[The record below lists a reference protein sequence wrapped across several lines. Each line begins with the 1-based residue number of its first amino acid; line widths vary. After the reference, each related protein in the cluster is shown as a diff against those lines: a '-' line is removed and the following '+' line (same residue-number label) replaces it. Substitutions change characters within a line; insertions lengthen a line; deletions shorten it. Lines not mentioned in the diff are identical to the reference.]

1 MSTFS
6 TSSPSNF
13 SSTPPSVHSSDS
25 NDDVDVDMA
34 SLVSTF
40 CATPDV
46 TVSSPTSSFST
57 EPTNRHLNLAPKHR
71 VKGSTKSFSC
81 SFCGKTFLSR
91 HYFRFHVTSVHQ
103 KQKNATCSQCS
114 KSFSGDYYLKQVGF
128 LLEASCQSFVIEEV
142 CLENHLTLM
151 SSPSSSSLTTFLNT
165 LKWVQLSPV
174 GIPAKGQFLTREFE
188 KSGKQLLTLSLGIEF
203 KK

>member
-1 MSTFS
+1 MTNSDASSNDFSTVDNSEILYDFSCFDKTFNDSATSSSSSSSPAANSDSLHLSTFS

-91 HYFRFHVTSVHQ
+91 HYFRLHVTSVHQ

-128 LLEASCQSFVIEEV
+128 LLEASFQSFVIEEV
-142 CLENHLTLM
+142 C
-151 SSPSSSSLTTFLNT
+151 
-165 LKWVQLSPV
+165 
-174 GIPAKGQFLTREFE
+174 
-188 KSGKQLLTLSLGIEF
+188 
-203 KK
+203 